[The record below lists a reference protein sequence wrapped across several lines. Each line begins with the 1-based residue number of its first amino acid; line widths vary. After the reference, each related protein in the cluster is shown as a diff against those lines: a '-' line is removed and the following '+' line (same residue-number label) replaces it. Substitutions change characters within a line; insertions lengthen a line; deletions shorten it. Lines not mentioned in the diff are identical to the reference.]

1 MLPRTARAVATWV
14 IGCLALAG
22 SVAAQAQSTCA
33 GFIPSP
39 ITTPAQLVTAVQQA
53 QSANCPGADT
63 INLGGN
69 TITFT
74 SAGFTDAGDALALPA
89 ITTPITITN
98 GTITRSSATGFRFL
112 AVTSGGNLMLNGITL
127 SNGGGTGIQSGGAV
141 RVFEAQLSA
150 TSTTFLD
157 NSAPAY
163 GGGAIFASGASTVAV
178 IDSLFRGNTAG
189 SQGGAI
195 LCLVT
200 ETFTIDRSRFLGNSS
215 NGSAGAIGKVS
226 NGALVIRDSLFAGNT
241 ASLGSAIL
249 LNNASDNI
257 ALVNSTV
264 VAGSGGAA
272 IMISPP
278 NPNVEIRN
286 SILWGHSG
294 AIFSGSLP
302 SVITHTAAE
311 GVAGATINAGYTA
324 EDFFVNPLVNPT
336 AANTGLNYNPARY
349 DWSLRPFSPAIDA
362 GDSTYALPLDLAGA
376 TRRVDD
382 ASVTD
387 TGAGALPRIDMGAYE
402 RQASSCSGFASPYTV
417 GGANNVFRRLNLRD
431 AVRCA
436 NLNGA
441 STDAISLGGQT
452 VTYAA
457 PFASDTALPAIA
469 SEIYLTN
476 GSISRDAAAGTP
488 PFRLIDV
495 GTNGRLTLDNVT
507 LSNGLITT
515 ASGGAILNAGVV
527 ATERVHFT
535 GNVANNG
542 GAFFNSPSGI
552 ATFTRSAFTGNAT
565 LYHGSA
571 LYNDGQMTVHNST
584 VANNHVT
591 GTGRAAILNAMGN
604 LTLRNVT
611 VAGNANAGA
620 GEAAGLASASGT
632 FLYNTIIAN
641 NTPIDCSRS
650 SGVLAFG
657 SGTSNLIGNDHT
669 ALPCGV
675 AWTNYLTGDPGLGAL
690 TGSPPYF
697 PIASASSLAANTGD
711 NASVG
716 VATVDQPGNARIQQ
730 GTVDLGSVESPFVSP
745 VVTLQF
751 AAATSSAA
759 EAAGIGNVLRVTTS
773 DGQPTRLPTR
783 ATVSV
788 TGGTATATDYSL
800 TGTITVPAGT
810 ADGALVSIASG
821 ITVTDDAIVE
831 ANETLGLT
839 LSAPQGA
846 VIGTQATTIHTILN
860 DDTATVTVGDVS
872 MPEGNTGT
880 SLMTFTV
887 TVDQAVQGGFTL
899 DYTTTDL
906 LATVA
911 DGDYLPASGTL
922 IFSGT
927 AGETLTINV
936 TINGDTKVE
945 SNETFRVSF
954 PSASATV
961 APGSLI
967 ITDTA
972 TGTIVNDDSAAITIA
987 DASVAEGNAGT
998 TTMTFTATLDNAVQ
1012 GGLTVNYATTNGTAT
1027 TADNDYVAATGTLT
1041 FTGAAGQTRT
1051 FTVTINGDTKV
1062 EADETFTVSMNTV
1075 SNPGVTITD
1084 TATGTI
1090 LNDDATAVTI
1100 ADVTQT
1106 EGGNFI
1112 FTATLGNATGGA
1124 FSVDWTLS
1132 PGTTDA
1138 ADYVGG
1144 VLPTGGTLTFTGLA
1158 GQTRTFVVPVFD
1170 DAVVEGT
1177 ETFTVAMSNFTTT
1190 GGFTVTTSDTATGTI
1205 NDNDTAAV
1213 TIANVSM
1220 AEGDSGTSLMT
1231 FTATLDRAVQ
1241 GGFTVNVATA
1251 NGTATTADND
1261 YVAATGTL
1269 TFTGTAGETQTFN
1282 VTINGD
1288 TVVEPDE
1295 TFTVSM
1301 NAVSNSGVTITDTA
1315 TGTILNDD
1323 ATTLTIGDASVTEGD
1338 SGTTTMTF
1346 TVTLPE
1352 AVPGGFTVSAT
1363 TTDGTAT
1370 TADGD
1375 YVAAT
1380 SPLTFAGT
1388 QGETRT
1394 FAVAVNGDTKVE
1406 ADETFTVTLGTP
1418 SSSLVTTPGPATG
1431 TILNDDSAAVTIADM
1446 SLAEGDT
1453 GTSVMTFTATLD
1465 TAVQGGF
1472 TVAYATADGT
1482 ATTADGDYV
1491 AASGTLTF
1499 AGNAGETQTI
1509 AVTINGDQRHEADET
1524 FTLAMSGASNGSVD
1538 VNDTATGTILNDDA
1552 APAILVT
1559 PTSGLVT
1566 TEAGGTATFTVVLA
1580 SAPTADV
1587 TIGLSSNDT
1596 TEGTVAPAS
1605 LVFTPANWN
1614 TAQTATVTGVDD
1626 LVVDGDVAYTIV
1638 TAPATSADAT
1648 YHGID
1653 PADVGVTNEDDDN
1666 AGVTVTP
1673 TSLDVTEG
1681 GAGASYTIVLTSA
1694 PTSPVTITA
1703 TADAQ
1708 VTATPASLVFTS
1720 ANWNVAQTVAV
1731 VAVDDTLPEGPHTG
1745 AITHAASGGGYDAVT
1760 VADVNVDIT
1769 DNDGGIVVTPT
1780 SGLVTTEAGGTATF
1794 TVVLASA
1801 PTADVTIGL
1810 SSSDTTE
1817 GTVAPSSLVFTPT
1830 NWNTAQTV
1838 TVTGVDDDVV
1848 DGDIAYTIVTAS
1860 ATSSDPAY
1868 QGIDADD
1875 VAVTNE
1881 DDDQDSLRI
1890 DDASIVEGDTGTTA
1904 LVFTVTL
1911 DGAVEGGVDVAYATA
1926 DGSAIAPADYAATS
1940 GTLTFAGTDGE
1951 TRTISVPI
1959 LGDTLVEGDE
1969 TFTLT
1974 LSAPQP
1980 ATVTLAR
1987 AEATGTILDD
1997 DASALLV
2004 AAKRIVQVGTP
2015 LQPVRYEIVLHNAG
2029 SGPQVDAPGSDELVD
2044 VLPAELALSTAS
2056 ASAGTIDLAGNTV
2069 RWNGAPAAGA
2079 SATIL
2084 IEADVVATVPGP
2096 ISNQASVHYDTDG
2109 DGLND
2114 ASGVSNDPDNGPG
2127 PTTFVYVL
2135 GGPSPVAVPT
2145 LELWSLLGMA
2155 VLMGGLGAWRRKR
2168 QMI

>member
-33 GFIPSP
+33 GFIPPS
-39 ITTPAQLVTAVQQA
+39 IATPAQLVTAVQQA

-63 INLGGN
+63 IDLGGN

-74 SAGFTDAGDALALPA
+74 SASFTDTGESLALPV
-89 ITTPITITN
+89 ITTAVTIRN

-112 AVTSGGNLMLNGITL
+112 AVTSGGNLVLNNLTL
-127 SNGGGTGIQSGGAV
+127 SNGGGAGISDGGAV
-141 RVFEAQLSA
+141 RVASA
-150 TSTTFLD
+150 ALTVVNSRFLD
-157 NSAPAY
+157 NTAPAY
-163 GGGAIFASGASTVAV
+163 GGGAILATGNSVVAV
-178 IDSLFRGNTAG
+178 ADSLFQRNQAG
-189 SQGGAI
+189 GHGGAI
-195 LCLVT
+195 NTQLSGGALS
-200 ETFTIDRSRFLGNSS
+200 IDRSHFLGNV
-215 NGSAGAIGKVS
+215 AGGFGGAVS
-226 NGALVIRDSLFAGNT
+226 KDVTAPLTVRDSLFAGN
-241 ASLGSAIL
+241 AAPSGSAIYV
-249 LNNASDNI
+249 NNDADNLTVINTTI
-257 ALVNSTV
+257 AGGRGVAIAAAPSV
-264 VAGSGGAA
+264 VTSA
-272 IMISPP
+272 
-278 NPNVEIRN
+278 IRN
-286 SILWGHSG
+286 SIVWGNQG
-294 AIFSGSLP
+294 GSL
-302 SVITHTAAE
+302 VGTFATVTHTAAE
-311 GVAGATINAGYTA
+311 GFAGATINTGYTA

-336 AANTGLNYNPARY
+336 AANTGLNYNPALY

-362 GDSTYALPLDLAGA
+362 GDSFYALPLDLAGA

-382 ASVTD
+382 PNVTD
-387 TGAGALPRIDMGAYE
+387 AGAGASPRIDMGAYE
-402 RQASSCSGFASPYTV
+402 RQTSSCSSFAFPYTL
-417 GGANNVFRRLNLRD
+417 GGATNGVRRLNLRD

-436 NLNGA
+436 NLNG
-441 STDAISLGGQT
+441 SPDDDIQLGGQT
-452 VTYAA
+452 VTFAT
-457 PFASDTALPAIA
+457 PFATLTALPPITSSMRIA
-469 SEIYLTN
+469 N
-476 GSISRDAAAGTP
+476 GALARDTAAGTP
-488 PFRLIDV
+488 AFRLVDITSGGD
-495 GTNGRLTLDNVT
+495 LSLDGVT
-507 LSNGLITT
+507 LSGGSVPTT
-515 ASGGAILNAGVV
+515 SGGAIRNAGSLNATRSVLREN
-527 ATERVHFT
+527 T
-535 GNVANNG
+535 ANQG
-542 GAFFNSPSGI
+542 GALHVTVG
-552 ATFTRSAFTGNAT
+552 
-565 LYHGSA
+565 GSA
-571 LYNDGQMTVHNST
+571 SLSRSTLSGNLTQANGSAVFNQGSLTLHNST
-584 VANNHVT
+584 VATNQ
-591 GTGRAAILNAMGN
+591 AMGSGAVFAAAGDT
-604 LTLRNVT
+604 TLINT
-611 VAGNANAGA
+611 TIATNSASSG
-620 GEAAGLASASGT
+620 AAGLVAQSTTLLA
-632 FLYNTIIAN
+632 NTIVAN
-641 NTPIDCSRS
+641 NAPTDCSRTAAPLTFS
-650 SGVLAFG
+650 SG
-657 SGTSNLIGNDHT
+657 TTNLIGNDHPSQ
-669 ALPCGV
+669 PCGI

-716 VATVDQPGNARIQQ
+716 GATVDQPGNARIQQ
-730 GTVDLGSVESPFVSP
+730 GTVDLGSVESPFASP

-751 AAATSSAA
+751 AAPTSSAA

-788 TGGTATATDYSL
+788 TSGTATAADYNL
-800 TGTITVPAGT
+800 TGTITVPVGT

-821 ITVTDDAIVE
+821 ITVTNDAIVE

-846 VIGTQATTIHTILN
+846 VIGAQATTIHTILN
-860 DDTATVTVGDVS
+860 DDTATITVGDVS
-872 MPEGNTGT
+872 MSEGNTGT

-887 TVDQAVQGGFTL
+887 TVDQAVQGGFSL

-906 LATVA
+906 FATVA

-927 AGETLTINV
+927 AGESLTINV

-945 SNETFRVSF
+945 SNETFRVLF
-954 PSASATV
+954 PSALGTV

-972 TGTIVNDDSAAITIA
+972 TGTILNDDNAAITIA
-987 DASVAEGNAGT
+987 DVSVAEGNAGT
-998 TTMTFTATLDNAVQ
+998 TAMTFTATLDNAVQ
-1012 GGLTVNYATTNGTAT
+1012 GGFTVNVATANGTAT
-1027 TADNDYVAATGTLT
+1027 TADNDYVAATGTLS

-1084 TATGTI
+1084 TAIGTI

-1100 ADVTQT
+1100 ADVIQT
-1106 EGGNFI
+1106 EGGSFI

-1177 ETFTVAMSNFTTT
+1177 ETFTVAMTNFTSA

-1205 NDNDTAAV
+1205 LDNDTAAV
-1213 TIANVSM
+1213 TIANASM
-1220 AEGDSGTSLMT
+1220 AEGDSGTSPMT

-1241 GGFTVNVATA
+1241 GGFTVNFATA
-1251 NGTATTADND
+1251 NGSATTADND
-1261 YVAATGTL
+1261 YVATTGTL

-1301 NAVSNSGVTITDTA
+1301 NTVSNSGVTITDTA
-1315 TGTILNDD
+1315 IGTILNDD
-1323 ATTLTIGDASVTEGD
+1323 VTTLTIGDASLVEGD
-1338 SGTTTMTF
+1338 TGETSMIF
-1346 TVTLPE
+1346 TVTL
-1352 AVPGGFTVSAT
+1352 ADTLPGGTTVGFSTA
-1363 TTDGTAT
+1363 DGTAT
-1370 TADGD
+1370 VADGD
-1375 YVAAT
+1375 YITAAGT
-1380 SPLTFAGT
+1380 LTFAGT
-1388 QGETRT
+1388 AGETQT
-1394 FAVAVNGDTKVE
+1394 LAVRINGDTRVE
-1406 ADETFTVTLGTP
+1406 QDETFTVTLGSVSNP
-1418 SSSLVTTPGPATG
+1418 NATPGGAATG
-1431 TILNDDSAAVTIADM
+1431 TILNDDSAAVTIADVN
-1446 SLAEGDT
+1446 LAEGDT

-1465 TAVQGGF
+1465 AAVQGGF

-1482 ATTADGDYV
+1482 ATTTDNDYV

-1524 FTLAMSGASNGSVD
+1524 FTLAMSSSSNASVD
-1538 VNDTATGTILNDDA
+1538 VSDIATGTILNDDA

-1559 PTSGLVT
+1559 PTGGLVT

-1626 LVVDGDVAYTIV
+1626 LVVDGDIAYTIV

-1681 GAGASYTIVLTSA
+1681 GAGASYTVVLTSA

-1731 VAVDDTLPEGPHTG
+1731 DAVDDTLPEGPHTG
-1745 AITHAASGGGYDAVT
+1745 AITHAASGGGYDTISIASV
-1760 VADVNVDIT
+1760 DVHIT

-1780 SGLVTTEAGGTATF
+1780 SGLVTTEAGGTVTF
-1794 TVVLASA
+1794 MVVLASA

-1817 GTVAPSSLVFTPT
+1817 GTVSPTSLVFTAT

-1838 TVTGVDDDVV
+1838 TVTGVDDDMV
-1848 DGDIAYTIVTAS
+1848 DGDIAYTIVTAP

-1868 QGIDADD
+1868 QGVDADD

-1881 DDDQDSLRI
+1881 DDDQASLRI
-1890 DDASIVEGDTGTTA
+1890 DDASIVEGDTSTTA

-1926 DGSAIAPADYAATS
+1926 DGSATAPADYTATS

-1951 TRTISVPI
+1951 TQTISVPI

-2044 VLPAELALSTAS
+2044 VLPAELALSSAS
-2056 ASAGTIDLAGNTV
+2056 ASGGVVDLAGNTV
-2069 RWNGAPAAGA
+2069 RWNGALAAGA
-2079 SATIL
+2079 SVTIL

-2096 ISNQASVHYDTDG
+2096 ISNQAVVHYDSDG

-2135 GGPSPVAVPT
+2135 GGPPPVAVPT
-2145 LELWSLLGMA
+2145 LDLWSLLGMA
-2155 VLMGGLGAWRRKR
+2155 LLMGGLGAWRRKR
-2168 QMI
+2168 QVI